1 MSGPKS
7 ILICLLLI
15 ALTGAAAQGTLDR
28 VQAGLTPVLANAA
41 ALEANAAKVAA
52 SEDISGVRVL
62 QDTRFLMAR
71 AARTAG
77 HIEQASDKVEAAA
90 PQIAQSVISIGKS
103 ADGSAADVKREAD
116 EITAPKKWWQKA
128 LGPIYTV
135 GRLVAAFW

>member
-1 MSGPKS
+1 
-7 ILICLLLI
+7 
-15 ALTGAAAQGTLDR
+15 
-28 VQAGLTPVLANAA
+28 VLANAA
-41 ALEANAAKVAA
+41 VLEANAAKVAA
-52 SEDISGVRVL
+52 SEDISGVL

-90 PQIAQSVISIGKS
+90 PQISQSVISIGKS
-103 ADGSAADVKREAD
+103 ADGIAADVKREAD